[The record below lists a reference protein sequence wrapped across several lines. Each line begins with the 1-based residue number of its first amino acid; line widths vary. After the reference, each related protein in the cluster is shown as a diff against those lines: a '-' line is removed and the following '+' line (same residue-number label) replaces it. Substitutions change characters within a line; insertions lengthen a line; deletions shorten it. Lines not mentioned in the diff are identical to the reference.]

1 VGGAVVVFF
10 PSGCVG
16 VVLVGGVYV
25 FVRFVV
31 DVGVV
36 IFVVGSFVVD
46 SFVVGLVVIFVVGS
60 FVVGFVVIF
69 VVGFGVVGQF
79 FSSDPSSQS
88 LNPSQTVLFFTHSP
102 LSHSNSVQT

>member
-1 VGGAVVVFF
+1 MGGAVVVFF

-16 VVLVGGVYV
+16 DVLVGGVYV

-31 DVGVV
+31 DGGVV
-36 IFVVGSFVVD
+36 IFVVDSFVVD
-46 SFVVGLVVIFVVGS
+46 SFVVGLVVVVGS
-60 FVVGFVVIF
+60 FVVGFVVTF
-69 VVGFGVVGQF
+69 AVGFGVVGQF

-88 LNPSQTVLFFTHSP
+88 LNPSQTVLFLTHSP

>member
-1 VGGAVVVFF
+1 MGGAVVVFF

-31 DVGVV
+31 DGGVV
-36 IFVVGSFVVD
+36 IFVVD
-46 SFVVGLVVIFVVGS
+46 SFVVDSSVVGLVVVVGS
-60 FVVGFVVIF
+60 FVVGFVVTF

>member
-1 VGGAVVVFF
+1 MGGAVVVFF

-31 DVGVV
+31 DGGVV
-36 IFVVGSFVVD
+36 IFVVDSFVVD
-46 SFVVGLVVIFVVGS
+46 SFVVGLVVVVGS
-60 FVVGFVVIF
+60 FVVGFVVTF